1 MTSYATLR
9 DNANSREDIVG
20 SNSATPSTPPS
31 EGELLASAARMK
43 QLVTPLT
50 PDSFSESER
59 EKMDSTPENIKKID
73 DVINEADHHQQQHQ
87 ALAAPA
93 MGGGLSPRS
102 ERYTASFNSI
112 GLAAAVDD
120 SNAKIC
126 RAKPP
131 PKGNTKNVNMKIKA
145 TLKALLYFFYYFL
158 TFTE

>member
-73 DVINEADHHQQQHQ
+73 DVINEADHQQHHQ

-131 PKGNTKNVNMKIKA
+131 PKGNTKNVNMQIKA